1 MESDMSVQIIKH
13 DLTAADAKA
22 MEGMRATFASMP
34 KLEFGPKSRGA
45 FDDIMSRTPA
55 PQDVQFEAGDVG
67 GVPGW
72 WCRPHRARTGEV
84 ILYLHGGGY
93 VIGSAKAYRNLA
105 GHIAKLAG
113 VAAFVADYALAPE
126 RPFPAAFED
135 FQALHEGLVR
145 LGYERIAV
153 VGDSAGGGLALA
165 SVTGG
170 VARSGRIVGVAAMSP
185 WVDTTLSG
193 ASIATRAAQDPI
205 LSRETIEG
213 TRALFL
219 GEHGGDRRLDVL
231 GADLSTLP
239 PVRIDVGDA
248 EVLLD
253 DAVRFAEKADQ
264 AGVSGEVHIWDGMVH
279 VFPSNIAMLEASA
292 AALQGIGDF
301 LTGVLHPPAAM
312 KVLVL
317 GATGGT
323 GREIVRELKDRGH
336 APVALVRSPD
346 KAQEL
351 GVPLVTGDARD
362 PKVLD
367 AALAGCD
374 AVISALGTPVSPSR
388 R

>member
-1 MESDMSVQIIKH
+1 MESDMSVPIIKH
-13 DLTAADAKA
+13 DLTAADAEA
-22 MEGMRATFASMP
+22 MEGMRAMFATMP
-34 KLEFGPKSRGA
+34 KLRFGPESRGV

-55 PQDVQFEAGDVG
+55 PDDVQFEPGDVG

-72 WCRPHRARTGEV
+72 WCRPKQAQKGGV

-93 VIGSAKAYRNLA
+93 VLGSAKAYRNLA

-126 RPFPAAFED
+126 RPFPAAFDD
-135 FQALHEGLVR
+135 FHALHEGLLR

-170 VARSGRIVGVAAMSP
+170 VAKSGRIVGVVAMSP

-193 ASIATRAAQDPI
+193 DSMNTRAAQDPL

-219 GEHGGDRRLDVL
+219 GEHGGDRRLDIL
-231 GADLSTLP
+231 GADLSTMP
-239 PVRIDVGDA
+239 PIRIDVGDA

-253 DAVRFAEKADQ
+253 DAVRFAQRADR
-264 AGVSGEVHIWDGMVH
+264 AGVTGEVHVWDGMVH

-292 AALQGIGDF
+292 AALKGIGEF
-301 LTGVLHPPAAM
+301 
-312 KVLVL
+312 
-317 GATGGT
+317 
-323 GREIVRELKDRGH
+323 
-336 APVALVRSPD
+336 LVR
-346 KAQEL
+346 
-351 GVPLVTGDARD
+351 
-362 PKVLD
+362 VLRP
-367 AALAGCD
+367 
-374 AVISALGTPVSPSR
+374 SAP
-388 R
+388 